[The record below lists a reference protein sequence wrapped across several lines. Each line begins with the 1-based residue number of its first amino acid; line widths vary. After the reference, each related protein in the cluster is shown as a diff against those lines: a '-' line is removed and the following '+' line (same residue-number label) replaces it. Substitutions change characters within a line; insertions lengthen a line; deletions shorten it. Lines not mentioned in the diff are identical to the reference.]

1 MHKQLT
7 SDVTRRFHT
16 VGIEDLNVRGMVRN
30 RHLARSISDMSF
42 FEFRRQLEYK
52 AGMRAGLVIVAN
64 RFYPSSKIR
73 SDCGYKLGKLRLSV
87 RYWKCPSCGEE
98 HDRDENTAI
107 NLKNYAVSST
117 ASACGE

>member
-1 MHKQLT
+1 MHKLA

-52 AGMRAGLVIVAN
+52 AGMRGGLVIVAN
-64 RFYPSSKIR
+64 RFYPSSKIC
-73 SDCGYKLGKLRLSV
+73 SDCGYKLGKLRLCTLLEMSV
-87 RYWKCPSCGEE
+87 LW
-98 HDRDENTAI
+98 
-107 NLKNYAVSST
+107 
-117 ASACGE
+117 